1 MLGVSLYVDGQ
12 PGTVKALSLVVP
24 PSRDA
29 WVVISGW
36 QQLSVCKDS
45 EISLPCMKATHQDTM
60 LARFLIDIG
69 GKRSCNFHFGL
80 MILNWA
86 VTSAYCCIRT
96 IWVTGYLF
104 PLPDTA
110 IAAINCTFWNHW
122 EKLDQGC
129 NVVKKPWR
137 RTTSWF
143 RWGFF
148 SLLWFIRNN
157 SLARPVWP
165 AWKQEIWTGNTK
177 KEWTKECEF
186 SPSN

>member
-60 LARFLIDIG
+60 LVRFLIDIG

-122 EKLDQGC
+122 EKLDQGG

-143 RWGFF
+143 LWVFF
-148 SLLWFIRNN
+148 PALIHQKQQSSSTCPTSLK
-157 SLARPVWP
+157 A
-165 AWKQEIWTGNTK
+165 GNLN
-177 KEWTKECEF
+177 W
-186 SPSN
+186 